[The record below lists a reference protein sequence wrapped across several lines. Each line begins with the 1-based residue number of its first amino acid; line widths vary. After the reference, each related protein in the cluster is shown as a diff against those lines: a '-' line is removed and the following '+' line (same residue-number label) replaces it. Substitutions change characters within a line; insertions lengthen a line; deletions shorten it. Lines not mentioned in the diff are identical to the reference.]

1 MPNCAPFDDSAKA
14 SPSADIGPALRSG
27 RFFACLPQL
36 FGLAPST
43 APELALHPDRIGS
56 YVAAM
61 QTTDRITTHGIGGTG
76 SVPVQYRAL
85 RFAEELV
92 LDGNDGDSLRVV
104 HASGRGSRLRIPA
117 GWLSLCLPLS
127 APLNLESL
135 DGSWELAGKY
145 LQVWREGPLRLDC
158 PSSGS
163 WLVLTGPLTTW
174 RSHVHALGGRHA
186 QGAHEIFP
194 RQSHCPRELRR
205 LLVRLARHARGTSLV
220 GCDPGSLVEAT
231 CQVLIEQQR
240 ELQERLPRC
249 NGRTLLRR
257 QQTLL
262 RLLRMRHLI
271 EINGDDRPDLARLAR
286 SANYSP
292 CHLIRMHREVF
303 DETPSEYAARLRLD
317 RAWSLVRDTRMP
329 VCEITEVLGFESQSS
344 FCRAFKH
351 AYGTT
356 TGQVRHGDRQAK
368 SSHPPPAAALMAR
381 RAA

>member
-27 RFFACLPQL
+27 RFFISAAAWR
-36 FGLAPST
+36 LAPLE
-43 APELALHPDRIGS
+43 AHELVLLSIRIGG

-61 QTTDRITTHGIGGTG
+61 QTIDRSESHNPGDTR
-76 SVPVQYRAL
+76 SVAVDYHAL
-85 RFAEELV
+85 RLAGQLEI
-92 LDGNDGDSLRVV
+92 DASDGDALRMI
-104 HASGRGSRLRIPA
+104 HATGRGSRVRIPA

-127 APLNLESL
+127 GVLYLESL
-135 DGSWELAGKY
+135 DGVWELPKGR
-145 LQVWREGPLRLDC
+145 LQAWREGPLRVDC

-174 RSHVHALGGRHA
+174 RRRVHALGGRRPD
-186 QGAHEIFP
+186 GAHEIFP
-194 RQSHCPRELRR
+194 RESHCPRELRR
-205 LLVRLARHARGTSLV
+205 LLVRLARCARGTPAM
-220 GCDPGSLVEAT
+220 GCDPGPLVDAA

-249 NGRTLLRR
+249 SGRTLLRR

-286 SANYSP
+286 TANYSP
-292 CHLIRMHREVF
+292 YHLIRMHREVF

-329 VCEITEVLGFESQSS
+329 VCEITEALGFESQSS

-351 AYGTT
+351 AYGAT
-356 TGQVRHGDRQAK
+356 TGEVRHGGSLAK
-368 SSHPPPAAALMAR
+368 PSQPPPFVALMGR
-381 RAA
+381 HAA

>member
-1 MPNCAPFDDSAKA
+1 MQT
-14 SPSADIGPALRSG
+14 I
-27 RFFACLPQL
+27 
-36 FGLAPST
+36 
-43 APELALHPDRIGS
+43 DRIK
-56 YVAAM
+56 
-61 QTTDRITTHGIGGTG
+61 THGIDDTE
-76 SVPVQYRAL
+76 SVPVKYRAL

-92 LDGNDGDSLRVV
+92 LDGNDGDALRLV

-127 APLNLESL
+127 ASLNLESL
-135 DGSWELAGKY
+135 DGSWELERKH
-145 LQVWREGPLRLDC
+145 LRVWREGPLRLDC

-174 RSHVHALGGRHA
+174 RARVRALGSRHA
-186 QGAHEIFP
+186 DGVHEIFP
-194 RQSHCPRELRR
+194 RESHCPRELRR
-205 LLVRLARHARGTSLV
+205 LLVRLARCVRGAPTM
-220 GCDPGSLVEAT
+220 GCDPGLLVEAA
-231 CQVLIEQQR
+231 CQALIEQQR

-249 NGRTLLRR
+249 SGRTLLRR

-329 VCEITEVLGFESQSS
+329 VCEITEALGFESQSS
-344 FCRAFKH
+344 FCRAFKN
-351 AYGTT
+351 AYGAT
-356 TGQVRHGDRQAK
+356 TGQVRHGGSLAK
-368 SSHPPPAAALMAR
+368 PSHPLPSIVSMAR